1 MGYYKIANIILEIE
15 NVNYDTFHNRMRE
28 YKLDYIPENVDV
40 KISYFENDNIS
51 VPEEEYSYSKN
62 NKRWA
67 KNSKG
72 YIFYD
77 YYEEY
82 NKVYTYIEANAD
94 WSKIKYIISDAS
106 SEFGV
111 SNDVRSFNLLSL
123 IMQNVILYR
132 NGMVIHS
139 SAIDYKGN
147 GIAFFAP
154 SGTGKSTHTSLW
166 KKFYPDD
173 VVIINDDSPIVKRED
188 GNLIMYGTPW
198 SGKSNINTNRSVPL
212 KAIVFLRQAHEN
224 SIRKVKNAI
233 EALQVIMPEIY
244 KPKFED
250 MANLNM
256 DMLDKIIKNTP
267 MYVMYCNIS
276 KEAVD
281 TVRNEVIK

>member
-62 NKRWA
+62 NKRWV

-173 VVIINDDSPIVKRED
+173 VVIINDDSPIVKCED

-281 TVRNEVIK
+281 TVKNEVIK

>member
-62 NKRWA
+62 NKRWV

-77 YYEEY
+77 YYEQY

-173 VVIINDDSPIVKRED
+173 VVIINDDSPIVKCED

-281 TVRNEVIK
+281 TVKNEVIK